1 MFSPFL
7 DIIASLYFDN
17 LFDGD
22 NYPKTSIIKM
32 KHLNIILYQNNKHL
46 AVDFNSKI
54 QIKNLQ
60 KYVAIEKMV

>member
-22 NYPKTSIIKM
+22 NYSKTSIIKI

-46 AVDFNSKI
+46 SVDFNSKI

>member
-46 AVDFNSKI
+46 SVDFNSKI

>member
-7 DIIASLYFDN
+7 DIVASLYFDN

-22 NYPKTSIIKM
+22 NYSETSIIKI
-32 KHLNIILYQNNKHL
+32 KYLNIILYQNNKHL
-46 AVDFNSKI
+46 SVDFNSKI